1 MSVQETTEANSG
13 LEGES
18 ESGLK
23 KEQLPLSLTEDE
35 ETFKGPTFCPPV
47 YRRRY
52 AAVCELV
59 KKHQAKKVLFIII
72 YKSIIPH
79 LPSLPRHHFPSASA
93 CLISHVCQCIGMYCP
108 KEFGF

>member
-1 MSVQETTEANSG
+1 MMSVQETTEANSG

-23 KEQLPLSLTEDE
+23 KEQLPLTEDE

-59 KKHQAKKVLFIII
+59 KKHQAKKVLFFNNI
-72 YKSIIPH
+72 
-79 LPSLPRHHFPSASA
+79 
-93 CLISHVCQCIGMYCP
+93 
-108 KEFGF
+108 